1 MMDTSVGLNQS
12 LKQQLTLSPQLIQS
26 FEILA
31 MSVLELQQR
40 VKTEIEANPA
50 LEIPAERS
58 VSLERLAE
66 RQDSRID
73 DNYGDSVGFGIG
85 ARSDFQSGTRQSY
98 SYDQEAADRNARYI
112 DGALSRS
119 ETLQEYLLRQLGCLR
134 LTDEQMELG
143 ALIISNLD
151 QNGFHKLPVES
162 LVAAERQQALQ
173 GVLSIVQTLDP
184 PGIAV
189 ADFRES
195 LILQAKIDNFPH
207 TI

>member
-73 DNYGDSVGFGIG
+73 
-85 ARSDFQSGTRQSY
+85 
-98 SYDQEAADRNARYI
+98 
-112 DGALSRS
+112 
-119 ETLQEYLLRQLGCLR
+119 
-134 LTDEQMELG
+134 
-143 ALIISNLD
+143 
-151 QNGFHKLPVES
+151 
-162 LVAAERQQALQ
+162 
-173 GVLSIVQTLDP
+173 
-184 PGIAV
+184 
-189 ADFRES
+189 
-195 LILQAKIDNFPH
+195 
-207 TI
+207 